1 VLDLYAALRRV
12 IGFGPE
18 PSLAPPRT
26 GELRAISLACGEA
39 ERVLGW
45 RPKFELAAGL
55 ERTWAW
61 AFQEVNA
68 GSVGG

>member
-1 VLDLYAALRRV
+1 
-12 IGFGPE
+12 
-18 PSLAPPRT
+18 
-26 GELRAISLACGEA
+26 
-39 ERVLGW
+39 VLGW
-45 RPKFELAAGL
+45 RPKFDLATGL